1 MDEKNMTI
9 APGRQDMSLAC
20 RYMFETLPGFI
31 KGWAITY
38 LVFAGIWCAIA
49 LAWWSLALVMLYLGC
64 VQSSIIIAA
73 MQGAVAAL
81 AGGIGLYANIL
92 LLSKKPQAIPAGR
105 ALIFLTVMNIL
116 WGAFQGGLLAF
127 QAPMPLMW
135 ILAAV
140 CVLITGSRI
149 ALLVFYWIALVRAA
163 RYFEAR
169 RQQMGF

>member
-1 MDEKNMTI
+1 MDEKIGTI
-9 APGRQDMSLAC
+9 TSGRQDMSPNF

-31 KGWAITY
+31 KGWAITD
-38 LVFAGIWCAIA
+38 LTFAGIWCVIA
-49 LAWWSLALVMLYLGC
+49 LAWWSFALVMLYLGC
-64 VQSSIIIAA
+64 VQSSVIIAA
-73 MQGAVAAL
+73 MQGAHAAL
-81 AGGIGLYANIL
+81 AGGLGLYANIL

-127 QAPMPLMW
+127 RAPMPLMW

-149 ALLVFYWIALVRAA
+149 TLLVFYWIALVRAS

>member
-1 MDEKNMTI
+1 MDVKSMAV
-9 APGRQDMSLAC
+9 APGRQDMSPNF

-49 LAWWSLALVMLYLGC
+49 LAWWSLALVMLCLGC

-116 WGAFQGGLLAF
+116 WGAFQVGLLAF

-149 ALLVFYWIALVRAA
+149 TLLVFYWIAIARAA